1 MKVQRFV
8 GSTSGETLDHVRNAL
23 GPNAMILSNRSIEE
37 GIEILAC
44 SENDFKDVV
53 QRNEP
58 ELVNTEK
65 KTFIRQQP
73 PIIINTSPSPAF
85 DMSDFMGEIRSIR
98 DSLQAQISELSW
110 GKLQEQNPIKSE
122 LLRELFGFGFSAS
135 LSRYLI
141 EKSPLELDKHQTLE
155 WMKNCLVRNM
165 STLPDEDAFLDEGG
179 VYALVG
185 PTGVGKTTTTAK
197 IAARYVMRHGS
208 SNLALITTDGYRIG
222 AEEQL
227 RIYGKIL
234 GVMVHSVKDEVDLNL
249 ALNQLKSKHMVLI
262 DTVGMSQRDQKV
274 SEQIAMLSATDVP
287 LKRLLCVN
295 ATTNIETLYEVVS
308 AYTGSG
314 LDGCVLTK
322 IDEAVNLGHVL
333 DVVIRQKLRLYYLST
348 GQRVPEDINTVN
360 PGELVNQAFVKNK
373 FGSAT
378 LYDEIELPAIAS
390 AGQQILTKNFTAY
403 VES

>member
-1 MKVQRFV
+1 MKVQRFI

-23 GPNAMILSNRSIEE
+23 GPNAMILSNRSIDE

-44 SENDFKDVV
+44 SEKDFKDVV
-53 QRNEP
+53 HRHDP
-58 ELVNTEK
+58 ETLNIDK
-65 KTFIRQQP
+65 KTFFKQQA
-73 PIIINTSPSPAF
+73 PIIINTPSAPSF

-141 EKSPLELDKHQTLE
+141 EKSPLELDKYQTLE
-155 WMKNCLVRNM
+155 WMKNCLVRNI
-165 STLPDEDAFLDEGG
+165 STLPNEDAFLDEGG

-308 AYTGSG
+308 AYSGSG

-322 IDEAVNLGHVL
+322 IDEAVNLGHAL
-333 DVVIRQKLRLYYLST
+333 DVIIRQKLRLYYLST
-348 GQRVPEDINTVN
+348 GQRVPEDISAAN
-360 PGELVNQAFVKNK
+360 PSDLINQAFVKNK
-373 FGSAT
+373 FSNAT
-378 LYDEIELPAIAS
+378 LYEEVELPAIAS
-390 AGQQILTKNFTAY
+390 TGQQILTKNESAY
-403 VES
+403 VKS

>member
-1 MKVQRFV
+1 MKVQRFI

-44 SENDFKDVV
+44 SEKDFKDVV

-58 ELVNTEK
+58 ELVNIEK

-73 PIIINTSPSPAF
+73 PIIINTSPSPSF

-141 EKSPLELDKHQTLE
+141 EKSPQELDKYQTLE

-308 AYTGSG
+308 AYSGSG

-333 DVVIRQKLRLYYLST
+333 DVIIRQKLRLYYLST

-360 PGELVNQAFVKNK
+360 PTELINQAFVKNQ

-378 LYDEIELPAIAS
+378 LYEEVELPAIAS
-390 AGQQILTKNFTAY
+390 PNQQIPTKTLNAY
-403 VES
+403 VKS

>member
-1 MKVQRFV
+1 MKVQRFI
-8 GSTSGETLDHVRNAL
+8 GSTSGEALDQVRNAL

-44 SENDFKDVV
+44 SEIDFKDVV
-53 QRNEP
+53 QRHDP
-58 ELVNTEK
+58 EIQPIQ
-65 KTFIRQQP
+65 KTSFPKQQS
-73 PIIINTSPSPAF
+73 PIIINTSPAPTF

-141 EKSPLELDKHQTLE
+141 EKSPLELDKYQTLE
-155 WMKNCLVRNM
+155 WMKNCLVRNI
-165 STLPDEDAFLDEGG
+165 STLPNEDEFLDQGG

-249 ALNQLKSKHMVLI
+249 ALNQLESKHMVLI

-274 SEQIAMLSATDVP
+274 SEQIAMLSATDVA

-322 IDEAVNLGHVL
+322 IDEAVNLGNAL
-333 DVVIRQKLRLYYLST
+333 DVIIRQKLRLYYLST
-348 GQRVPEDINTVN
+348 GQRVPEDISAVN
-360 PGELVNQAFVKNK
+360 PSELINQAFVVNK
-373 FGSAT
+373 FTSAT
-378 LYDEIELPAIAS
+378 LYEDAELPAIAS
-390 AGQQILTKNFTAY
+390 TSQQIITTKESAY
-403 VES
+403 VKS

>member
-8 GSTSGETLDHVRNAL
+8 GSTSGEALDHVRNAL
-23 GPNAMILSNRSIEE
+23 GPNAMILSNRSIDE

-53 QRNEP
+53 QRHDP
-58 ELVNTEK
+58 EMQPIH
-65 KTFIRQQP
+65 KTSFPKQQS
-73 PIIINTSPSPAF
+73 PIIINTASAPTF

-122 LLRELFGFGFSAS
+122 LLRELFGVGFSAS

-141 EKSPLELDKHQTLE
+141 EKSPLELDKYQTLE
-155 WMKNCLVRNM
+155 WMKNCLVRNI
-165 STLPDEDAFLDEGG
+165 STLPNEDAFLDEGG

-322 IDEAVNLGHVL
+322 IDEAVNLGNAL
-333 DVVIRQKLRLYYLST
+333 DVIIRQKLRLYYLST
-348 GQRVPEDINTVN
+348 GQRVPEDISAVN
-360 PGELVNQAFVKNK
+360 PSELINQAFVVNK
-373 FGSAT
+373 FASAT
-378 LYDEIELPAIAS
+378 LYEEVELPAIAS
-390 AGQQILTKNFTAY
+390 TSQQVITQKESAY
-403 VES
+403 VKS

>member
-1 MKVQRFV
+1 MKVQRFI
-8 GSTSGETLDHVRNAL
+8 GSTSGEALDQVRNAL

-53 QRNEP
+53 QRHDP
-58 ELVNTEK
+58 EIQPIH
-65 KTFIRQQP
+65 KTSFPKQQS
-73 PIIINTSPSPAF
+73 PIIINTTPAPTF

-122 LLRELFGFGFSAS
+122 LLRELFGYGFSAS

-141 EKSPLELDKHQTLE
+141 EKSPLELDKYQTLE
-155 WMKNCLVRNM
+155 WMKNCLVRNI
-165 STLPDEDAFLDEGG
+165 STLPNEDEFLDQGG

-308 AYTGSG
+308 TYTGSG

-322 IDEAVNLGHVL
+322 IDEAVNLGNAL
-333 DVVIRQKLRLYYLST
+333 DVIIRQKLRLYYLST
-348 GQRVPEDINTVN
+348 GQRVPEDISAVN
-360 PGELVNQAFVKNK
+360 PSELINQAFVVNK
-373 FGSAT
+373 FTSAT
-378 LYDEIELPAIAS
+378 LYEDVELPAIAS
-390 AGQQILTKNFTAY
+390 TSQQIITQKESAY
-403 VES
+403 VKS

>member
-1 MKVQRFV
+1 MKVQRFI

-53 QRNEP
+53 HRNEP

-65 KTFIRQQP
+65 KAFVRQQP
-73 PIIINTSPSPAF
+73 PIIINTSPSPSF

-141 EKSPLELDKHQTLE
+141 EKAPLELDKYQTVE

-308 AYTGSG
+308 AYSGSG
-314 LDGCVLTK
+314 LDGCILTK
-322 IDEAVNLGHVL
+322 TDEAVNLGHVL
-333 DVVIRQKLRLYYLST
+333 DVIIRQKLRLYYLST

-360 PGELVNQAFVKNK
+360 PTELINQAFVKNQ

-378 LYDEIELPAIAS
+378 LYEEVELPAIAS
-390 AGQQILTKNFTAY
+390 TGQKMIPKNETAY
-403 VES
+403 VKS

>member
-1 MKVQRFV
+1 
-8 GSTSGETLDHVRNAL
+8 
-23 GPNAMILSNRSIEE
+23 
-37 GIEILAC
+37 
-44 SENDFKDVV
+44 
-53 QRNEP
+53 
-58 ELVNTEK
+58 
-65 KTFIRQQP
+65 
-73 PIIINTSPSPAF
+73 
-85 DMSDFMGEIRSIR
+85 MSDFMGEIRSIR

-141 EKSPLELDKHQTLE
+141 EKSPLELDKYQTLE
-155 WMKNCLVRNM
+155 WMKNCLVRNI
-165 STLPDEDAFLDEGG
+165 STLPNEDAFLDEGG

-308 AYTGSG
+308 AYSGSG
-314 LDGCVLTK
+314 LDGCILTK
-322 IDEAVNLGHVL
+322 IDEAVNLGHAL
-333 DVVIRQKLRLYYLST
+333 DVIIRQKLRLYYLST
-348 GQRVPEDINTVN
+348 GQRVPEDISAVN
-360 PGELVNQAFVKNK
+360 PSELINQAFVKNK
-373 FGSAT
+373 FSSAT
-378 LYDEIELPAIAS
+378 LYDEVELPAIAS
-390 AGQQILTKNFTAY
+390 TGQQIPTKNESAY
-403 VES
+403 VKS

>member
-58 ELVNTEK
+58 ELVNIEK

-141 EKSPLELDKHQTLE
+141 EKSPQELDKYQTLE

-360 PGELVNQAFVKNK
+360 PGELINQTFVKNK

-378 LYDEIELPAIAS
+378 LYDEVELPAIAS
-390 AGQQILTKNFTAY
+390 SGQQIPTKNFTAY

>member
-141 EKSPLELDKHQTLE
+141 EKSPQELDKHQTLE

-390 AGQQILTKNFTAY
+390 AGQQIPTKNFTAY

>member
-1 MKVQRFV
+1 MKVQRFI

-23 GPNAMILSNRSIEE
+23 GPNAMILSNRSIDE

-44 SENDFKDVV
+44 SEKDFKDVV
-53 QRNEP
+53 HRHDP
-58 ELVNTEK
+58 ETLNIDK
-65 KTFIRQQP
+65 KTFFKQQA
-73 PIIINTSPSPAF
+73 PIIINTPSAPSF

-141 EKSPLELDKHQTLE
+141 EKSPLELDKYQTLE
-155 WMKNCLVRNM
+155 WMKNCLVRNI
-165 STLPDEDAFLDEGG
+165 STLPNEDAFLDEGG

-308 AYTGSG
+308 AYSGSG

-322 IDEAVNLGHVL
+322 IDEAVNLGHAL
-333 DVVIRQKLRLYYLST
+333 DVIIRQKLRLYYLST
-348 GQRVPEDINTVN
+348 GQRVPEDISAAN
-360 PGELVNQAFVKNK
+360 PSDLINQAFVKNK
-373 FGSAT
+373 FSSAT
-378 LYDEIELPAIAS
+378 LYEEVELPAIAS
-390 AGQQILTKNFTAY
+390 TSQQILTKNESAY
-403 VES
+403 VKS